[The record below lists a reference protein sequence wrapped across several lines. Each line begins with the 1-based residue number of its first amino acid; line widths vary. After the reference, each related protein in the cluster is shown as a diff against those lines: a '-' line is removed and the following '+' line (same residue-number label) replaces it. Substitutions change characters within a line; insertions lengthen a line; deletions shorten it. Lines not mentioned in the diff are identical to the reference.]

1 MKWIL
6 TLGLFLAA
14 TLCLGQATAPPSA
27 PAENYSGMYSFV
39 HEGEFVQITVEDG
52 GKVTGFV
59 SRFGDSEG
67 DKGAFLNQF
76 FKQGTF
82 DGNNLS
88 FTTETVHAVWFD
100 FKGKVGRGKGKT
112 HAEEAYYVIKGTLIE
127 YRTDLDKKVSTKTTE
142 VSFES
147 FPQNP

>member
-6 TLGLFLAA
+6 TVVLLLAA
-14 TLCLGQATAPPSA
+14 TFCLSQTSQETASA
-27 PAENYSGMYSFV
+27 EDYSGMYSFV
-39 HEGEFVQITVEDG
+39 HEGEFVQVTVEES
-52 GKVTGFV
+52 GKVTGFI

-76 FKQGTF
+76 FKEGKL
-82 DGNNLS
+82 DGSDLS

-127 YRTDLDKKVSTKTTE
+127 YRTDADKKASTKNSE

-147 FPQNP
+147 FPQSP